1 MRNRKIRSTFLKR
14 HPAPSRTNSLR
25 NELSIMAQSTSRRYK
40 MALVILALVTA
51 LVVAN
56 MLITFVT
63 IHQGCS
69 AGPKPYGWSNIQ
81 YQQYAATV
89 CSGVL

>member
-1 MRNRKIRSTFLKR
+1 MFRGLSQRHKI
-14 HPAPSRTNSLR
+14 
-25 NELSIMAQSTSRRYK
+25 
-40 MALVILALVTA
+40 ALVILALVTA